1 MDNPTYLCLN
11 FSSLFKICPEAKP
24 LFGLNIDMPDHEVA
38 MSKRVLVHASFIIEM
53 VEKALT
59 MLGKNEKDLQSFMEE
74 LGRKHII
81 YQVTPEHMPHMSES
95 IVHMLNE
102 VLGEMGAF
110 SKEEEEAWKKVLA
123 ALVANMTKAQ
133 REVEMKKI
141 AQEMTI

>member
-1 MDNPTYLCLN
+1 
-11 FSSLFKICPEAKP
+11 
-24 LFGLNIDMPDHEVA
+24 MPDHEVA
-38 MSKRVLVHASFIIEM
+38 MSKRVLVHATFIIEM

-59 MLGKNEKDLQSFMEE
+59 MLGKDEVELKSFMEE

-81 YQVTPEHMPHMSES
+81 YGVKPEHMPHMSDS

-102 VLGEMGAF
+102 VLGGMGAF
-110 SKEEEEAWKKVLA
+110 SAEEEDAWKKVLA

-141 AQEMTI
+141 AEEMTL